1 MTGKCRKMPENT
13 KILQE
18 NTKKSSFIVLWYKYD
33 VWYDIFMMRPSSK
46 KWFASVQI
54 SCFWI
59 FLETIYTANLNRKN
73 IAENVLAFVHT
84 FKSKGVKTVYFAE
97 ICERG
102 KFPKD
107 PKLTKKSF
115 NAQRKK
121 INKIMNNSGAVKS
134 VNFVWPFGYFS
145 SFKPISDWLI
155 CVSVWM
161 N

>member
-1 MTGKCRKMPENT
+1 M
-13 KILQE
+13 L
-18 NTKKSSFIVLWYKYD
+18 LYKHD
-33 VWYDIFMMRPSSK
+33 VCYDIFMMRPSSK

-59 FLETIYTANLNRKN
+59 FLETIYTANLNRKK
-73 IAENVLAFVHT
+73 IAENLLAFVHT
-84 FKSKGVKTVYFAE
+84 CKSKDVKPVYFAE

-121 INKIMNNSGAVKS
+121 INKIMNNSGAVKFVTLWMRFPKDYANDKIHFSKPKGRRKFMYS
-134 VNFVWPFGYFS
+134 VRRVLLSHRNAW
-145 SFKPISDWLI
+145 
-155 CVSVWM
+155 
-161 N
+161 